1 MQHKTGPS
9 EQCTKPSNTE
19 QTESGLVATSTSV
32 QEMKQAYSFN
42 HKACMGHQY

>member
-1 MQHKTGPS
+1 MQHKTEPS
-9 EQCTKPSNTE
+9 TKPSNTE
-19 QTESGLVATSTSV
+19 QTEPGLVTTSTSG